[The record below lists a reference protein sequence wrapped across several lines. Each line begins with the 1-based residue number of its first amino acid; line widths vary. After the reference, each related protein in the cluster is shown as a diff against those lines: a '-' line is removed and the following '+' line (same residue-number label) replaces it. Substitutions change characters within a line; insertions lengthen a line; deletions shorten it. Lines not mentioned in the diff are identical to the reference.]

1 MAPPL
6 ASDLLLVAAGVAGLW
21 LGAEQF
27 VTGATRL
34 ARRLGVS
41 GLVIGLTVVSFGTSA
56 PEFAVTVDAAL
67 TAKADI
73 SVGNV
78 VGSNVV
84 NLGFVLGGTALIRRL
99 PVATD
104 LVRRDGAIMVGSV
117 LLLLVVL
124 GDRTVTRVEGAVL
137 VLLLV
142 GYLVVLARSDSD
154 DATRRVE
161 TREFR
166 RTDSLRLVGG
176 LAVVVAAA
184 HALVSGAA
192 SAAAAV
198 GVSEWVIGVT
208 VVALGT
214 STPELV
220 TSVAAAYRGR
230 ANLAAGNVVG
240 SCIFNVFGVLGLAAT
255 LRALPV
261 AGVAVRGTLW
271 LLGMAVVAAALLWTR
286 RVLSG
291 PEGLALVALNALHGA
306 GDLLGW

>member
-291 PEGLALVALNALHGA
+291 PEGLALVALNALHWA

>member
-142 GYLVVLARSDSD
+142 GYLVVLVRSDSD

-161 TREFR
+161 TRKFR

-291 PEGLALVALNALHGA
+291 PEGLALVALNALHWA

>member
-104 LVRRDGAIMVGSV
+104 LVRRDGAILVGSV

-161 TREFR
+161 TRKFR

-240 SCIFNVFGVLGLAAT
+240 NCIFNVFGVLGLAAT

-291 PEGLALVALNALHGA
+291 PEGLALVALNALHWA

>member
-1 MAPPL
+1 MAPDL
-6 ASDLLLVAAGVAGLW
+6 AVDLLFVVAGIAGLW
-21 LGAEQF
+21 FGADQF

-34 ARRLGVS
+34 AHRLGVS

-84 NLGFVLGGTALIRRL
+84 NLGFVLGGTALVRRL
-99 PVATD
+99 PVAPD

-124 GDRTVTRVEGAVL
+124 RDGTVARVEGVL
-137 VLLLV
+137 LVVLLV
-142 GYLVVLARSDSD
+142 GYLVLLVRSDAD
-154 DATRRVE
+154 DASRRVE
-161 TREFR
+161 TSEFR
-166 RTDSLRLVGG
+166 RTDLLRLGGG

-192 SAAAAV
+192 SAAAAL
-198 GVSEWVIGVT
+198 GVSEWAIGVT

-220 TSVAAAYRGR
+220 TSLAAAYRGR

-240 SCIFNVFGVLGLAAT
+240 SCIFNIFGVLGLAAV
-255 LRALPV
+255 LRSLPV
-261 AGVAVRGTLW
+261 AGAAVRGTLW
-271 LLGMAVVAAALLWTR
+271 LVGMAVVATALLWTR
-286 RVLSG
+286 RALTG
-291 PEGLALVALNALHGA
+291 PEGALLVALNAVHWI

>member
-104 LVRRDGAIMVGSV
+104 LVRRDGAILVGSV

-291 PEGLALVALNALHGA
+291 PEGLALVALNALHWA